1 MILTASA
8 AHGQER
14 RRHLRLP
21 DGFEY
26 HKSEWMECGQDP
38 VLSPTVFLVE
48 QFPGA
53 RLVTHFHGQNQFQ
66 VFVDGSGTIGPHA
79 LGPVVVHYAGA
90 YTGYG
95 PIVAGAQGLSY
106 FTIRS
111 VFEQGAMVLPEKR
124 DMMRRGPKRQFH
136 TDPIPPAS
144 AAELAGL
151 EAVIVDD
158 LVTDQPDGIAVR
170 RIRIPPGQAASAFDP
185 SLGWGQFSLVIAGS
199 LEHGER
205 ALVRWESLFASP
217 DEAAPL
223 LRAGPQGVDVLCLRP
238 AVQDPAYR

>member
-1 MILTASA
+1 MIITASA
-8 AHGQER
+8 SLGQAR

-26 HKSEWMECGQDP
+26 YKSEWMECGQDP

-48 QFPGA
+48 QVPGA

-66 VFVDGSGTIGPHA
+66 VFVAGSGTIGPHA

-136 TDPIPPAS
+136 TAQILPSEPDALAALAS
-144 AAELAGL
+144 AVVE
-151 EAVIVDD
+151 D
-158 LVTDQPDGIAVR
+158 LVADQPDGVAVR
-170 RIRIPPGQAASAFDP
+170 RIRIPPGQASAGLDP
-185 SLGWGQFSLVIAGS
+185 SLGWGQFSMVIAGS
-199 LEHGER
+199 LEHQGR

-217 DEAAPL
+217 DEAAPV
-223 LRAGPQGVDVLCLRP
+223 LRAGPEGADVLCLRP
-238 AVQDPAYR
+238 APQDPAYR

>member
-1 MILTASA
+1 MILVSSSA
-8 AHGQER
+8 RGQQR

-53 RLVTHFHGQNQFQ
+53 RLATHFHGQNQFQ
-66 VFVDGSGTIGPHA
+66 VFVAGSGTIGPHA
-79 LGPVVVHYAGA
+79 LGPVTVHYAGA

-124 DMMRRGPKRQFH
+124 AMMRRGPKRQFH
-136 TDPIPPAS
+136 TAPIAPAS
-144 AAELAGL
+144 GAELAGL
-151 EAVIVDD
+151 RSALIDD
-158 LVTDQPDGIAVR
+158 VVSGQPDAVAVR
-170 RIRIPPGQAASAFDP
+170 RIRVPPGGQSVGLDP
-185 SLGWGQFSLVIAGS
+185 SLGWGQFSMVLAGS
-199 LEHGER
+199 LVHAGAR
-205 ALVRWESLFASP
+205 LARWESLFASP
-217 DEAAPL
+217 DETAPL
-223 LRAGPQGVDVLCLRP
+223 LLAGPEGADILCLRP
-238 AVQDPAYR
+238 APQDPAYS

>member
-1 MILTASA
+1 MIIGSSA
-8 AHGQER
+8 ALGQAR

-26 HKSEWMECGQDP
+26 YKSEWMESGQDP

-48 QFPGA
+48 QVPGA

-66 VFVDGSGTIGPHA
+66 VFVAGSGTIGPHA
-79 LGPVVVHYAGA
+79 LGPVTVHYAGA

-95 PIVAGAQGLSY
+95 PIVAGEQGLSY

-124 DMMRRGPKRQFH
+124 SMMRRGPKRQFS
-136 TDPIPPAS
+136 TAPITPES
-144 AAELAGL
+144 AQALSSLRE
-151 EAVIVDD
+151 V
-158 LVTDQPDGIAVR
+158 LVEDVVSEQPDGIAVR
-170 RIRIPPGQAASAFDP
+170 RIRIPPGGRSAGLDP
-185 SLGWGQFSLVIAGS
+185 SLGWGQFSMVIAGG
-199 LEHGER
+199 LEHDGR
-205 ALVRWESLFASP
+205 NLSRWECLFASP

-223 LRAGPQGVDVLCLRP
+223 LQAGPEGADVLCLRP
-238 AVQDPAYR
+238 AAQDPAYR